1 MGVVHRTHKY
11 ISSQPRAP
19 STIERSTMGLR
30 HDALHAILANPTL
43 SSLDLVEGP
52 GIIEWLLIDHL
63 IVVHRIRSEDL
74 VEGERE
80 LSIRNMALRLANI
93 YTAEAGTHNMVLV
106 KDGPGLQKPYVADA
120 RRRSPTSPHIV
131 FCRDNLEA
139 IESLALSMLW
149 GRGIPVFLVVGAV
162 AYAASS
168 EQNKAPV
175 VRIDVPQST
184 QTTRP
189 DGYKGVYIVGGDGT
203 EGPSADLSKACAKC
217 STVEAD
223 TLMMELARALPGD
236 GLKVLCTADTDL
248 LALLTAHGSS
258 GVVVRLENKSYR
270 LGREMHESKFPDLLH
285 AGPIQPDKRR
295 QRGRVS
301 IECESR
307 RGAPRRGSPALQD
320 LIDIGDANID
330 TLLPDARVQHLSWE
344 QALGDSSA
352 EVLDILLRCGIRG
365 SLYRHLMI
373 FSGPSVVQNLLAEI
387 GGRMTP
393 HKVCSRLFVENRR
406 LTRRAMRL
414 AQRYAAGLVPPESY
428 ARFLKLSKSGKY
440 FYWRVKRNVD
450 HKERC
455 RGLVFMALCGTDF
468 NITPQGLGIKA
479 LTTAALGHFDDFTTW
494 CETHGD
500 FLLGDKFPPPA
511 LCSDMC
517 TQLARLT
524 GSRKTAWPAPECRA
538 VILTTK
544 FVLRHWLLKCP
555 CPGPVYGFRYMD
567 EEKAVFDL
575 DAVECE
581 GGVSTAS

>member
-1 MGVVHRTHKY
+1 
-11 ISSQPRAP
+11 
-19 STIERSTMGLR
+19 MGLR
-30 HDALHAILANPTL
+30 HDALHAILANPML

-63 IVVHRIRSEDL
+63 IVVHRIRPEDL

-80 LSIRNMALRLANI
+80 LSIRNMALRLADI
-93 YTAEAGTHNMVLV
+93 YTAEAGAHNMVLV

-120 RRRSPTSPHIV
+120 RRRAPTSPHIV

-139 IESLALSMLW
+139 IESLALSVLW

-162 AYAASS
+162 AYATSS
-168 EQNKAPV
+168 EQSKAPV

-184 QTTRP
+184 PTSRP

-203 EGPSADLSKACAKC
+203 EEPSADLSKACAKC

-223 TLMMELARALPGD
+223 TLMMELARALPGN

-258 GVVVRLENKSYR
+258 GIVVRLENKSYR
-270 LGREMHESKFPDLLH
+270 LDREMHESKFPDLLH
-285 AGPIQPDKRR
+285 ATRIQPGKHRR
-295 QRGRVS
+295 RGEGS

-307 RGAPRRGSPALQD
+307 RGAPSRGSPALQD
-320 LIDIGDANID
+320 LIDVGDANID
-330 TLLPDARVQHLSWE
+330 ALLPDARVQHLSWE
-344 QALGDSSA
+344 RALGESSA
-352 EVLDILLRCGIRG
+352 AVLDVLLRCGVRG

-373 FSGPSVVQNLLAEI
+373 FSDPSVVQNLLAEI
-387 GGRMTP
+387 GGRITP
-393 HKVCSRLFVENRR
+393 CKVCSRLFVENRR
-406 LTRRAMRL
+406 LKRRAVRL
-414 AQRYAAGLVPPESY
+414 AQRYAAGAVPPKSHE
-428 ARFLKLSKSGKY
+428 RFLKLSTSGKY

-450 HKERC
+450 HKERR

-468 NITPQGLGIKA
+468 NITPRGLGIKA

-500 FLLGDKFPPPA
+500 VLLGDEFPPPA
-511 LCSDMC
+511 LCLDMC

-524 GSRKTAWPAPECRA
+524 ESRKTAWPAPECRVA
-538 VILTTK
+538 VLTTK
-544 FVLRHWLLKCP
+544 FVLSHWLLKCP
-555 CPGPVYGFRYMD
+555 CPGPAYGFRYVD
-567 EEKAVFDL
+567 KEKVVFDL
-575 DAVECE
+575 DAVQRKV
-581 GGVSTAS
+581 GLVSAAS